1 MNIQPEYLTL
11 DKLLAKRLFRIPHYQ
26 RAYSWTRKERSDMFE
41 DISKLKGKP
50 DNSHFM
56 ATIVGL
62 HRETKIIVIDQYDII
77 EIVDGQQRLTTLVL
91 LLKAIEQ
98 ELASSLTD
106 EDRSARTSEARFEQD
121 LQELLVKPDELS
133 LILLQT
139 NHDRSQYFANF
150 LRYGTAPTDI
160 AEAETLADRELLHAI
175 RQCKSFVNK
184 WNNPIEL
191 LGIIKNQLQF
201 IFHQTDDEAAVYTVF
216 EVLNNRGLHVSW
228 MDRLKSMLMA
238 VVFENDQGNSSEHID
253 ELHRIWGEIYETIG
267 LREGIDTEALRFGAT
282 LRSPSEVSKPFGE
295 GKAVETL
302 MKEVGTSTANAV
314 RVSTWLLEVTKA
326 IDRFH
331 KYTEP
336 SRQAVTKISQARLLA
351 LAILLRNF
359 PCEEER
365 KILNQWERTTFR
377 TFGLCRKDARTGVG
391 DYVNLAWKILNRKC
405 LDRSILWRIKRIG
418 DKYDIDEAFTQY
430 PDCYESWQ
438 EELRYLLYRYEEY
451 LAVQQGQTFN
461 NQQWNGIWEKSTSD
475 SIEHILP
482 QSKGSQEP
490 TAAGFVHRLGNL
502 LLLPPR
508 LNSELSDK
516 EPIDKA
522 CRYQQTGLLIAA
534 EVAQTIQGKGEWER
548 SQIEEREQKI
558 REWIK
563 VVWKRNI
570 HHTDLAR
577 MKIEAEMDEIFSLE
591 LEEDL

>member
-1 MNIQPEYLTL
+1 MNIRPEYLTL
-11 DKLLAKRLFRIPHYQ
+11 DQLLAKRLFRIPHYQ
-26 RAYSWTRKERSDMFE
+26 RAYSWTSKERSDMFE

-62 HRETKIIVIDQYDII
+62 HRETKTIVTDQYDVI

-106 EDRSARTSEARFEQD
+106 VDRSARTSEARLEQD

-139 NHDRSQYFANF
+139 NHDRSQYFTNF

-160 AEAETLADRELLHAI
+160 AEAQTLADRELLHAI

-184 WNNPIEL
+184 WKNPIEL
-191 LGIIKNQLQF
+191 LGIIKNQLRF

-238 VVFENDQGNSSEHID
+238 VVFEDDQGNSAEHID
-253 ELHRIWGEIYETIG
+253 ELHQIWGEIYETIG

-282 LRSPSEVSKPFGE
+282 LRSSSELSKPFGE
-295 GKAVETL
+295 GKAVTL
-302 MKEVGTSTANAV
+302 IREVSTSTSNAI

-326 IDRFH
+326 IDKFH
-331 KYTEP
+331 KYTKP
-336 SRQAVTKISQARLLA
+336 SRRAVTKISQARLLA

-365 KILNQWERTTFR
+365 KILDQWERTTFR
-377 TFGLCRKDARTGVG
+377 IFGLCRKDARTGVG
-391 DYVNLAWKILNRKC
+391 DYVSLAWKILNHKYPAR
-405 LDRSILWRIKRIG
+405 RILREIERIG
-418 DKYDIDEAFTQY
+418 NSDKYNIDKAFTEE
-430 PDCYESWQ
+430 PDCYERWQ
-438 EELRYLLYRYEEY
+438 EELRYLLCRYEEY
-451 LAVQQGQTFN
+451 LAAQQGQTFN
-461 NQQWNGIWEKSTSD
+461 NQQWNRIWEKSASD

-490 TAAGFVHRLGNL
+490 TDTDFVHRLGNL

-508 LNSELSDK
+508 LNSELSDSENRK
-516 EPIDKA
+516 YEN
-522 CRYQQTGLLIAA
+522 GLKLCGNVIFI
-534 EVAQTIQGKGEWER
+534 IQIWHG
-548 SQIEEREQKI
+548 
-558 REWIK
+558 
-563 VVWKRNI
+563 
-570 HHTDLAR
+570 
-577 MKIEAEMDEIFSLE
+577 
-591 LEEDL
+591 

>member
-1 MNIQPEYLTL
+1 MNIRPEYLTL
-11 DKLLAKRLFRIPHYQ
+11 DQLLAKRLFRIPHYQ

-50 DNSHFM
+50 GNSHFM

-62 HRETKIIVIDQYDII
+62 HRGTKTIVTDQYDVI

-91 LLKAIEQ
+91 LLKAIER
-98 ELASSLTD
+98 ELAASLTD
-106 EDRSARTSEARFEQD
+106 ADRSARTSEARLEQD

-150 LRYGTAPTDI
+150 LRYGTASPDI
-160 AEAETLADRELLHAI
+160 AEAQTLADRELLHAI
-175 RQCKSFVNK
+175 HQCKSFVNK

-228 MDRLKSMLMA
+228 MDRLKSTLMA
-238 VVFENDQGNSSEHID
+238 VVFENDQGNSAEHIS

-282 LRSPSEVSKPFGE
+282 LRSPSEVSRPFGE
-295 GKAVETL
+295 GKAVEIL
-302 MKEVGTSTANAV
+302 MKEVGTSTSKAIE
-314 RVSTWLLEVTKA
+314 VSTWLLEATKA
-326 IDRFH
+326 INKFH

-336 SRQAVTKISQARLLA
+336 SRRAVTKIVHARLLA

-365 KILNQWERTTFR
+365 EILDQWERTTFR
-377 TFGLCRKDARTGVG
+377 IFGLCRKDARTGVG
-391 DYVNLAWKILNRKC
+391 DYVGLAWEILNHKYPAR
-405 LDRSILWRIKRIG
+405 RILREIKRIG
-418 DKYDIDEAFTQY
+418 GSYNIDEAFTQN
-430 PDCYESWQ
+430 PNCYERWQ

-451 LAVQQGQTFN
+451 LAAQQGQTFN
-461 NQQWNGIWEKSTSD
+461 NEQWNRIWTASTSD

-482 QSKGSQEP
+482 QSKGNQEP
-490 TAAGFVHRLGNL
+490 TAPDFAHRLGNL
-502 LLLPPR
+502 LLLRPH

-516 EPIDKA
+516 EPTEKA
-522 CRYQQTGLLIAA
+522 CRYQQTGLLIAM
-534 EVAQTIQGKGEWER
+534 EVAQTIQDKRDWEAA
-548 SQIEEREQKI
+548 QIEEREQKI
-558 REWIK
+558 WEWIEN
-563 VVWKRNI
+563 VWKGNI
-570 HHTDLAR
+570 HHTDLVQMER
-577 MKIEAEMDEIFSLE
+577 FRQFI
-591 LEEDL
+591 